1 MNKKVKKMNKNNA
14 YFEKQEKKNL
24 LLNNEFKFR
33 HANNMLYENN
43 FLKTYFSFQ
52 IKLNKELYADYK
64 RNSKSKIN

>member
-1 MNKKVKKMNKNNA
+1 MNKNNT

-33 HANNMLYENN
+33 HANNMLYEDD

-52 IKLNKELYADYK
+52 RKLNKELYADYK
-64 RNSKSKIN
+64 RNSKLKIN

>member
-1 MNKKVKKMNKNNA
+1 MKKDNA

-33 HANNMLYENN
+33 HVNNMLCEDN